1 MAFGCSSLCVPVQS
15 SESVQDRFEDVAL
28 VHAAALVHRLP
39 ALMLSFAHPTPA
51 DCKRLDVTAV
61 AWSPREDQVR
71 HRLFKIPKILGTR
84 EQLALQIFGDVA
96 I

>member
-1 MAFGCSSLCVPVQS
+1 MAFGCSSLCAPVQS
-15 SESVQDRFEDVAL
+15 SKSVQDRFEDVAL

-61 AWSPREDQVR
+61 AWTGKAVVVFSIGMYLDGEF
-71 HRLFKIPKILGTR
+71 LFH
-84 EQLALQIFGDVA
+84 E
-96 I
+96 